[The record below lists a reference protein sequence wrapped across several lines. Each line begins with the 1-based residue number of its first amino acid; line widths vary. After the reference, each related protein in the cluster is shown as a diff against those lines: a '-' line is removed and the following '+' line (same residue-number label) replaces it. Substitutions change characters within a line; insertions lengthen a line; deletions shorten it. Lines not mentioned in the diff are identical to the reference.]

1 MRVRL
6 EEVKKEINWVERL
19 DITTDTKNLP
29 GLPNDEESETTQP
42 QAKDN
47 VEDDFQRELQL

>member
-1 MRVRL
+1 MKVRL
-6 EEVKKEINWVERL
+6 EELKKEIEWVERL

-29 GLPNDEESETTQP
+29 GLPNEETAETTQV
-42 QAKDN
+42 KDN